1 MPLPDDL
8 PPLLRSRLELAGV
21 DGLYLHQAEVRDRV
35 RAGEH
40 VVVATGTAS
49 GKSLAYQ
56 LPVIESILADDT
68 TSAIYLAPT
77 KALARDQLRAIRDLR
92 IPQVRAA
99 VVDGDT
105 DRAERDAIRRTANWI
120 LTNPDLLHHSLLP
133 GHARWGDLL
142 HRLRYVIV
150 DEAHVARG
158 VFGGH
163 VALVLRRLRRLCE
176 RYDADPQFLLASA
189 TIGNPGEH
197 AGRLVGSPVTE
208 VTVDGAPRGPMDL
221 GLWQPPFTDVD
232 LGTRRSLLRECG
244 DLLASF
250 VAADVQTLVFTTSRK
265 AAELISSMARDRLQG
280 GDSFTDEQLAD
291 VMRTYRAGYLPS
303 ERREL
308 EADLRAGRIVG
319 LAATEALE
327 LGIDVSGLDAVLL
340 AGYPGTIARF
350 WQRLGRAGRTGGAA
364 VGRAGGR
371 RRPARPVPGAPP
383 RAAARTG
390 PGGRDRRPGQ
400 PVPAAPPPRVRLPRE
415 AHGRRRGSALVRRVR
430 DRAAGGRRRR
440 GAPAR
445 TGRAVPLDLAAAAV
459 AGHRHPRGRRDR
471 GPHRRRRDRGAGGH
485 GRRLARPVPGPRRG
499 DLPPPGRD
507 LRGRGAGPRR
517 RHRHGAACRR
527 GPPHDPATLRHR
539 RVDRRRDP
547 GRVVGTDRRAA
558 RARRGDHPGHRVRRA
573 PARVQ
578 RGPGPGAAGP
588 AAPAPDHR
596 GRLVR
601 ADRRPARAGRHPAR
615 TRPGVVAR
623 RRARRHRPA
632 AAHRHV
638 RPVGHRRAVHGPAP
652 RHGAP
657 HRVRLRRLPGRGGA
671 GRAVLPAPARA
682 PAGHPRRDRR
692 LPLRTG
698 CPSCI
703 QSPKCGNGNEPL
715 DKDGAVAVLDLLLGH
730 APTA

>member
-1 MPLPDDL
+1 MPARDARTVPLPDDL
-8 PPLLRSRLELAGV
+8 PALLRSRLEVAGI

-68 TSAIYLAPT
+68 ASALYLAPT
-77 KALARDQLRAIRDLR
+77 KALARDQLRAVRSLKL
-92 IPQVRAA
+92 PQVRAA

-197 AGRLVGSPVTE
+197 ASRLVGAPVTE

-250 VAADVQTLVFTTSRK
+250 VAADVQTLVFTRSRK
-265 AAELISSMARDRLQG
+265 AAELISSMARDRLRG
-280 GDSFTDEQLAD
+280 GDSFTDDQLTD
-291 VMRTYRAGYLPS
+291 VLRTYRAGYLPS

-308 EADLRAGRIVG
+308 EEDLRAGRIVG

-364 VGRAGGR
+364 VGVLVAADDPLDQYLVHHPEQLLERDPEDAIVDPANPYLLLPHLECACHEKPLDADEAVRWFGQSATALLDADVAEGRLRERGGRYHWTAR
-371 RRPARPVPGAPP
+371 RRPSLDTDIRSAGGIEVRIVDGE
-383 RAAARTG
+383 TG
-390 PGGRDRRPGQ
+390 
-400 PVPAAPPPRVRLPRE
+400 
-415 AHGRRRGSALVRRVR
+415 ALVGTV
-430 DRAAGGRRRR
+430 DASRAPSQVHD
-440 GAPAR
+440 GAIYLHQGVTYEVA
-445 TGRAVPLDLAAAAV
+445 TLDLDGGLPI
-459 AGHRHPRGRRDR
+459 GH
-471 GPHRRRRDRGAGGH
+471 
-485 GRRLARPVPGPRRG
+485 AR
-499 DLPPPGRD
+499 
-507 LRGRGAGPRR
+507 
-517 RHRHGAACRR
+517 RR
-527 GPPHDPATLRHR
+527 GPPRRPAAVRHR
-539 RVDRRRDP
+539 RVDPRRDP
-547 GRVVGTDRRAA
+547 RRLVGADRGAA
-558 RARRGDHPGHRVRRA
+558 GAGRGDHPGHRVRRA
-573 PARVQ
+573 AAGVD
-578 RGPGPGAAGP
+578 RGPGTGP
-588 AAPAPDHR
+588 R
-596 GRLVR
+596 W
-601 ADRRPARAGRHPAR
+601 
-615 TRPGVVAR
+615 T
-623 RRARRHRPA
+623 
-632 AAHRHV
+632 
-638 RPVGHRRAVHGPAP
+638 
-652 RHGAP
+652 
-657 HRVRLRRLPGRGGA
+657 
-671 GRAVLPAPARA
+671 
-682 PAGHPRRDRR
+682 
-692 LPLRTG
+692 
-698 CPSCI
+698 CPPS
-703 QSPKCGNGNEPL
+703 
-715 DKDGAVAVLDLLLGH
+715 
-730 APTA
+730 T

>member
-8 PPLLRSRLELAGV
+8 PALLRSRLEVAGI

-68 TSAIYLAPT
+68 ASAIYLAPT
-77 KALARDQLRAIRDLR
+77 KALARDQLRAVRSLKL
-92 IPQVRAA
+92 PQVRAA

-197 AGRLVGSPVTE
+197 ASRLVGAPVTE

-250 VAADVQTLVFTTSRK
+250 VAADVQTLVFTKSRK
-265 AAELISSMARDRLQG
+265 AAELISSMARDRLRG
-280 GDSFTDEQLAD
+280 GDGFTDEQLTD
-291 VMRTYRAGYLPS
+291 VLRTYRAGYLPS

-308 EADLRAGRIVG
+308 EEDLRAGRIVG

-364 VGRAGGR
+364 VGVLVAADDPLDQYLVHHPEQLLERDPEDAIVDPANPYLLLPHLECACHEKPLDADEAVRWFGESATALLDADVAEGRLRERGGRYHWTAR
-371 RRPARPVPGAPP
+371 RRPSLDTDIRSAGGIEVRIVDGETGALVGTVDASRAPSQVHDGAIYLHQGVTYEVATLDLDGGIAMVLPAGEVHHTTRPRSDTDVSILGETH
-383 RAAARTG
+383 AASWG
-390 PGGRDRRPGQ
+390 PIK
-400 PVPAAPPPRVRLPRE
+400 VRLGPVE
-415 AHGRRRGSALVRRVR
+415 VTTQVTGYDVLQLGSNEVLAQ
-430 DRAAGGRRRR
+430 
-440 GAPAR
+440 
-445 TGRAVPLDLAAAAV
+445 VP
-459 AGHRHPRGRRDR
+459 
-471 GPHRRRRDRGAGGH
+471 
-485 GRRLARPVPGPRRG
+485 
-499 DLPPPGRD
+499 
-507 LRGRGAGPRR
+507 
-517 RHRHGAACRR
+517 
-527 GPPHDPATLRHR
+527 
-539 RVDRRRDP
+539 
-547 GRVVGTDRRAA
+547 
-558 RARRGDHPGHRVRRA
+558 
-573 PARVQ
+573 
-578 RGPGPGAAGP
+578 AGP
-588 AAPAPDHR
+588 AAPS
-596 GRLVR
+596 
-601 ADRRPARAGRHPAR
+601 
-615 TRPGVVAR
+615 T
-623 RRARRHRPA
+623 
-632 AAHRHV
+632 
-638 RPVGHRRAVHGPAP
+638 
-652 RHGAP
+652 
-657 HRVRLRRLPGRGGA
+657 
-671 GRAVLPAPARA
+671 
-682 PAGHPRRDRR
+682 
-692 LPLRTG
+692 
-698 CPSCI
+698 
-703 QSPKCGNGNEPL
+703 
-715 DKDGAVAVLDLLLGH
+715 
-730 APTA
+730 